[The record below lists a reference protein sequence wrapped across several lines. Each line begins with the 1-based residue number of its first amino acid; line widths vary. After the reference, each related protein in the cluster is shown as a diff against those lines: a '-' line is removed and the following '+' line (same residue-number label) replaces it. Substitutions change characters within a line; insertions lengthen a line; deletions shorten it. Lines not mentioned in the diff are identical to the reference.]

1 MSVENS
7 LPFERQEAY
16 EWPLAVYLLLGGIGG
31 AFISL
36 SFILHYLF
44 SWSPVG
50 NYGMLIGMGLFA
62 LAGLT
67 LLFLDLERPLN
78 AIYSLNNIKTS
89 GISWDVVLIALSF
102 GGALLYVLPFY
113 VSIPVLESLRLLFGG
128 IGALAGFLFP
138 VISGGL
144 ISAPVSVP
152 LWHTPLLPV
161 LFLINSFGVAFAA
174 IPALFAPGS
183 EILAFIFNL
192 AVFMANLV
200 ISGGFIAFYEHAHNG
215 PVEAWYGFQEMWK
228 KFNFQVGFLVVGLL
242 FPLILSGYMFF
253 TGNFLSWG
261 FGALAVAQLIGGFAL
276 RNCLLK
282 HGYHTYPWP
291 Y

>member
-1 MSVENS
+1 MAVENS
-7 LPFERQEAY
+7 LHFERQEAY

-44 SWSPVG
+44 SWLPVG

-62 LAGLT
+62 LAGLV
-67 LLFLDLERPLN
+67 LIFLDLERPLN

-102 GGALLYVLPFY
+102 GGAFFYVLPFY
-113 VSIPVLESLRLLFGG
+113 VSIPASEGLRLFFGG
-128 IGALAGFLFP
+128 ISAIAGFLFP

-161 LFLINSFGVAFAA
+161 LFLINSFGVAVSAVPA
-174 IPALFAPGS
+174 IFGPGS

-200 ISGGFIAFYEHAHNG
+200 SLGGFIAFYEHAHNG
-215 PVEAWYGFQEMWK
+215 PVEARYGFHEMWK
-228 KFNFQVGFLVVGLL
+228 KFNFQFGFLVVGLL
-242 FPLILSGYMFF
+242 FPLLLSGYMLF

-261 FGALAVAQLIGGFAL
+261 FGALALAQLIGGFAL